1 MATGRSSP
9 SLISYD
15 LASSTAHDQAS
26 LASDIELVTLV
37 PAVDNAFPEYS
48 RRSSSI
54 DSGAARSS
62 LAAAVCP
69 TRIETISLHGNSS
82 SLQSDKPSWI
92 RRLILDSWLCECVAM
107 CFSIG
112 CLIAIAFVVRIYDG
126 EEIPK
131 LASGL
136 TINAIVSVLSNAS
149 RTGLIFVIGA
159 TVG

>member
-69 TRIETISLHGNSS
+69 TRIETISLHG
-82 SLQSDKPSWI
+82 
-92 RRLILDSWLCECVAM
+92 
-107 CFSIG
+107 SIG

-159 TVG
+159 TMG